1 MLYFYSLHLK
11 AYSVKKALVLVLLS
25 TLVFVGCKKAI
36 EKKKEEL
43 TESFIVKAMVDG
55 RWIVSAYNVETSSYK
70 SEFDVYEF
78 QFLASGKVNALKND
92 VVEAT
97 GDWVGDMATATIRA
111 QFPETANGT
120 LKRLNAEWKIVRNS
134 WIWVKVQQ
142 TIGGKLTDL
151 ELKKIVSSV
160 NLFHLAPDAPGLDLF
175 VNSTKLA
182 LAPFFYSD
190 STGYL
195 SYSPG
200 AFNFQFNETTT
211 TNQLLTTTLVGERDK
226 SYSMFLIPGVPAINA
241 ITVEDDLTIP
251 AAGKAHVRFL
261 NFCNNAPSL
270 TGAIAYG
277 AVTYLQFPDRDF
289 ESQLSASNGQ
299 NWLPITSGGYNLE
312 IRSTLNE
319 TVLVST
325 PAPYFYLR
333 ANKIYT
339 FIAMGDYNA
348 TGDKGLKLKI
358 IVHN

>member
-1 MLYFYSLHLK
+1 M
-11 AYSVKKALVLVLLS
+11 KKALFFVLLS
-25 TLVFVGCKKAI
+25 TLFFIGCKKAI
-36 EKKKEEL
+36 EKKKEEV
-43 TESFIVKAMVDG
+43 TESYIVRAMVDG
-55 RWIVSAYNVETSSYK
+55 RWIVSAYTVESASYK

-92 VVEAT
+92 VIEAT
-97 GDWVGDMATATIRA
+97 GDWVGDIATATIRA

-160 NLFHLAPDAPGLDLF
+160 NIFHLAPDAPGLDLV
-175 VNSTKLA
+175 VNTTKLGI
-182 LAPFFYSD
+182 APLFYSD
-190 STGYL
+190 SSGYL

-200 AFNFQFNETTT
+200 TFNFQFNRTATTDQVL
-211 TNQLLTTTLVGERDK
+211 NTTLSGGRDK
-226 SYSMFLIPGVPAINA
+226 SYSMYLVPENSSINA
-241 ITVEDDLTIP
+241 ITVEDDLTMTTTGI
-251 AAGKAHVRFL
+251 AHIRFF
-261 NFCNNAPSL
+261 NFSFNAPSI
-270 TGAIAYG
+270 TGAVVFG
-277 AVTYLQFPDRDF
+277 TNTVLQFDRIF
-289 ESQLSASNGQ
+289 ETQISASGNQAYVPRPSGSYTLELRLSS
-299 NWLPITSGGYNLE
+299 NASVLAKLP
-312 IRSTLNE
+312 
-319 TVLVST
+319 
-325 PAPYFYLR
+325 FYLR

>member
-1 MLYFYSLHLK
+1 M
-11 AYSVKKALVLVLLS
+11 KKALFFVLLS
-25 TLVFVGCKKAI
+25 TLFFIGCKKAI
-36 EKKKEEL
+36 EKKKEEV
-43 TESFIVKAMVDG
+43 TESYIVRAMVDG
-55 RWIVSAYNVETSSYK
+55 RWIVSAYTVESASYK

-92 VVEAT
+92 VIEAT
-97 GDWVGDMATATIRA
+97 GDWVGDIATATIRA

-175 VNSTKLA
+175 VNTTKLA
-182 LAPFFYSD
+182 LAPFFYAD

-226 SYSMFLIPGVPAINA
+226 NYSMFIIPGAPSINA
-241 ITVEDDLTIP
+241 LKVEDDLTTP
-251 AAGKAHVRFL
+251 ATGKAHVRFFNL
-261 NFCNNAPSL
+261 SSTAPSL
-270 TGAIAYG
+270 TGAVAFG
-277 AVTYLQFPDRDF
+277 TTTYLQFPNRAF
-289 ESQLSASNGQ
+289 ESQTTATGGQ
-299 NWLPITSGGYNLE
+299 NWQPITSGGYNLE
-312 IRSTLNE
+312 LR
-319 TVLVST
+319 LVSNGSVLITT
-325 PAPYFYLR
+325 PFYLR

-339 FIAMGDYNA
+339 LVAMGDYNA